1 MFFERTKNKIA
12 PHHMM
17 RVLYLFGTT
26 PDQQCPKLLS
36 SAVVPFGSCSDDRG
50 DLTKTLL
57 ITTATS
63 IFGKKDN
70 LCVPKKT
77 VLDSFGSTRRQIF
90 NCNVLEEYSCIPK
103 VINAVACQ
111 LTAFC
116 FALAAKYHRRH
127 FGKAE
132 TVQSPARFTVNFEI
146 FDFGHVPR
154 LL

>member
-70 LCVPKKT
+70 LCVPKRRCSILSGAQGGKYSI
-77 VLDSFGSTRRQIF
+77 VMFLKNTRVFQG
-90 NCNVLEEYSCIPK
+90 YSNTNNLRNE
-103 VINAVACQ
+103 VSSVSMF
-111 LTAFC
+111 L
-116 FALAAKYHRRH
+116 
-127 FGKAE
+127 
-132 TVQSPARFTVNFEI
+132 
-146 FDFGHVPR
+146 
-154 LL
+154 

>member
-90 NCNVLEEYSCIPK
+90 NCNVLEEYSCIPRLFK
-103 VINAVACQ
+103 HKQ
-111 LTAFC
+111 LA
-116 FALAAKYHRRH
+116 
-127 FGKAE
+127 
-132 TVQSPARFTVNFEI
+132 
-146 FDFGHVPR
+146 
-154 LL
+154 